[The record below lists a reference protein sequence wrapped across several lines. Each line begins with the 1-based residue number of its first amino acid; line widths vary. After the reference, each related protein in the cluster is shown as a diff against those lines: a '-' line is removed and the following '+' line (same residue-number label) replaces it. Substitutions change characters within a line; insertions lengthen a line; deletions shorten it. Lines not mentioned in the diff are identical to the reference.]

1 MSTPLHTIKQT
12 ARLVWQG
19 HNDLGF
25 HGTDQIQTPNL
36 DALAYNGIILDR
48 FYTQSACT
56 PSRAALLTGQYPIRL
71 GVQVIP
77 MRPGEDLALPVDV
90 SIMPEH
96 FKQLGYKTHLVG
108 KWHQGMSYRRNL
120 PTQRGFDTHFGYW
133 NGFVGYF
140 DYVANGI
147 FPNGTVSTTIRN
159 VVSRSLMVL
168 LVLGSQG
175 IWSVRRVHTSLALS
189 RHLRHLPLYTEN
201 SSSYWQ
207 SRHNSTF
214 VPSCGSSSCAYW

>member
-1 MSTPLHTIKQT
+1 
-12 ARLVWQG
+12 
-19 HNDLGF
+19 
-25 HGTDQIQTPNL
+25 
-36 DALAYNGIILDR
+36 LAYNGIILDR

-175 IWSVRRVHTSLALS
+175 I
-189 RHLRHLPLYTEN
+189 
-201 SSSYWQ
+201 
-207 SRHNSTF
+207 
-214 VPSCGSSSCAYW
+214 